1 MNKNLHKF
9 LGVTMRAADYD
20 VYSLD
25 GKKASTTKH

>member
-20 VYSLD
+20 VYSLA
-25 GKKASTTKH
+25 GKKASATKH